1 MVCTNFNRNRHFF
14 FNNLFFSMKKHHIVL
29 LLFLIVYTI
38 FFPKESYAGVQGN
51 SIHVNPDSLEYPLF
65 NSHDILELSL
75 TFNWKELVFDVGDN
89 PGSHDALLTYFET
102 EGDSVSIPVEIQ
114 ARGHYR
120 RSRENCNFPPIRIMF
135 PENTVANTLF
145 SGQDKLKLVTHC
157 YDNRVIFSKYLLK
170 EYLAYR
176 IYYLLCDEGFQ
187 VRLAKIT
194 YNDSGRKNKQLTRF
208 AFFIEKTEHL
218 ASRIGGTEIEFSGLV
233 KEVTDQKLTLIFSV
247 FQYLIGNTD
256 WSIPGLHNVKLIS
269 LPGSKYV
276 PVPYDF
282 DFSGLV
288 GTYYA
293 IPDPKIPIESIF
305 QRLYR
310 GPCVEVETILPVLE
324 LFIRKKPEIYNLISD
339 FEYLEQKER
348 ARMLRYFD
356 KFYKTLNNDSK
367 IKREFILNCRET
379 RYIPK

>member
-1 MVCTNFNRNRHFF
+1 
-14 FNNLFFSMKKHHIVL
+14 MKHHHIVL
-29 LLFLIVYTI
+29 LLFLLVYAVTSQE
-38 FFPKESYAGVQGN
+38 KSYAAGQGA
-51 SIHVNPDSLEYPLF
+51 SIHADTDSLEYPLF

-89 PGSHDALLTYFET
+89 RSSHDALLTYFET

-120 RSRENCNFPPIRIMF
+120 RSRENCDFPPIRIRF
-135 PENTVANTLF
+135 SENTVANTLF

-157 YDNRVIFSKYLLK
+157 NDNRKIFTKYLLK

-176 IYYLLCDEGFQ
+176 IYNLLCDESYK
-187 VRLAKIT
+187 VRLARIT
-194 YNDSGRKNKQLTRF
+194 YNDSEGKNKQLTRF
-208 AFFIEKTEHL
+208 VFFIEKTEHL
-218 ASRIGGTEIEFSGLV
+218 ASRIGGIEIEFSGLV
-233 KEVTDQKLTLIFSV
+233 KEVTDTELTLLFSV
-247 FQYLIGNTD
+247 FQYFIGNTD

-269 LPGSKYV
+269 LPGPKYI

-282 DFSGLV
+282 DFSGHV

-310 GPCVEVETILPVLE
+310 GPCVEEETILPILE
-324 LFIRKKPEIYNLISD
+324 LFNGKKSEIYNLISD
-339 FEYLEQKER
+339 FEYMEEKER
-348 ARMLRYFD
+348 AKILRYFD
-356 KFYKTLNNDSK
+356 KFYKTLNNGHK
-367 IKREFILNCRET
+367 IKREFILKCSET
-379 RYIPK
+379 KYIRK

>member
-1 MVCTNFNRNRHFF
+1 MF
-14 FNNLFFSMKKHHIVL
+14 LSMKKYHIFL
-29 LLFLIVYTI
+29 FLFLIVYTVT
-38 FFPKESYAGVQGN
+38 FQEESYARVQGN

-89 PGSHDALLTYFET
+89 PSSHDALLTYIET
-102 EGDSVSIPVEIQ
+102 EGNSVSIPVEIQ

-120 RSRENCNFPPIRIMF
+120 RSRDNCDFPPIRIRF
-135 PENTVANTLF
+135 SEDKVTNTLF

-157 YDNRVIFSKYLLK
+157 SDNRVIFSKYLLK

-176 IYYLLCDEGFQ
+176 IYNLLCDEGYK

-194 YNDSGRKNKQLTRF
+194 YNDRGGKNKQLIRF

-218 ASRIGGTEIEFSGLV
+218 ASRIGGTEIEFSGLA
-233 KEVTDQKLTLIFSV
+233 KEITDQKLTLIFSV

-269 LPGSKYV
+269 LPGSNYV

-293 IPDPKIPIESIF
+293 IPDPKIPIKSIF
-305 QRLYR
+305 QRIYR
-310 GPCVEVETILPVLE
+310 GPCVELETILPVLE
-324 LFIRKKPEIYNLISD
+324 LFNGKKSEIYSLISD
-339 FEYLEQKER
+339 FEYMEEKER
-348 ARMLRYFD
+348 AKVLRYFD
-356 KFYKTLNNDSK
+356 KFYKTLNNDRK
-367 IKREFILNCRET
+367 LKREFIFNCIET
-379 RYIPK
+379 KYIRK